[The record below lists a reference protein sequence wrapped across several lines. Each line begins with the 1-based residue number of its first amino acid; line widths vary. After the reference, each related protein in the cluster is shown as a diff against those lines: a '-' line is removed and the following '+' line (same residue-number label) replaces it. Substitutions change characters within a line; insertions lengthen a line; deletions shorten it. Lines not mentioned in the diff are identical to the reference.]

1 MSNIDS
7 NKHNDDDGAEEVINN
22 IEVEDTIED
31 EHIEDDYVDDDYV
44 DDDYVDDGYVDD
56 GTAEILATDDE
67 EGSIAFATNMST
79 QSVHRENTRLYKD
92 IKSKSSNLKLSLG
105 VNAGLIFL
113 LILFIIAFINLPK
126 TKYIATK
133 DNASICEVYPSD
145 NPNLTDATIR
155 EFGKD
160 AVLNLYTFDY
170 INYETQINNVL
181 ERNFTPIGR
190 DATNQAME
198 RAGIIQYVTENAL
211 TFKSSAMNAARIEEK
226 SVNADGKDYWIVR
239 FPMVLDIYSGK
250 LTPIDTQR
258 HMVTVRIVADT
269 ASVSNPNGLGVSSV
283 TLAPL

>member
-1 MSNIDS
+1 MSNIDL
-7 NKHNDDDGAEEVINN
+7 NKHDDDDGAEDMEAN
-22 IEVEDTIED
+22 IEVEESTQLNHDED
-31 EHIEDDYVDDDYV
+31 HEGHYVTNDDYIDNDVDNNMYASDDDV
-44 DDDYVDDGYVDD
+44 G
-56 GTAEILATDDE
+56 ARE
-67 EGSIAFATNMST
+67 FATNMST
-79 QSVHRENTRLYKD
+79 QSVHRENSRLYKD

-133 DNASICEVYPSD
+133 DNSAICEVYPSD

-170 INYETQINNVL
+170 VNYETQINDVL

-190 DATNQAME
+190 EATNQAME
-198 RAGIIQYVTENAL
+198 RAGIIKYVTDNAL

>member
-1 MSNIDS
+1 MSNLDL
-7 NKHNDDDGAEEVINN
+7 NKNDDGDSTEEMTTHT
-22 IEVEDTIED
+22 EVENEPSQHDGEYEAEYAD
-31 EHIEDDYVDDDYV
+31 NSDLYANDDH
-44 DDDYVDDGYVDD
+44 
-56 GTAEILATDDE
+56 
-67 EGSIAFATNMST
+67 EGSIQYAAQMST
-79 QSVHRENTRLYKD
+79 QSVHRENERLHND
-92 IKSKSSNLKLSLG
+92 INTKATNLKLSLG

-133 DNASICEVYPSD
+133 DNTAICEVYPSD

-170 INYETQINNVL
+170 VNYETQINDVL

-190 DATNQAME
+190 GATNEAMA
-198 RAGIIQYVTENAL
+198 RAGIIEYVTENAL

-226 SVNADGKDYWIVR
+226 SVNSDGKDYWIVR

>member
-1 MSNIDS
+1 MSNIDL
-7 NKHNDDDGAEEVINN
+7 NKNDDDDGAEEVMNN
-22 IEVEDTIED
+22 IEIEDTIED
-31 EHIEDDYVDDDYV
+31 E
-44 DDDYVDDGYVDD
+44 YVDDGE
-56 GTAEILATDDE
+56 AEIFATDDE
-67 EGSIAFATNMST
+67 EGSIAFATNMGT

-92 IKSKSSNLKLSLG
+92 IKSKSNNLKLSLG

-126 TKYIATK
+126 TTYIATK
-133 DNASICEVYPSD
+133 DNTAICEVYPSD

-160 AVLNLYTFDY
+160 AVLGLYTFDY
-170 INYETQINNVL
+170 INYETQINDVL

-190 DATNQAME
+190 EATNKAME

-226 SVNADGKDYWIVR
+226 SVNEDGKDYWIVR

>member
-1 MSNIDS
+1 MSNLDL
-7 NKHNDDDGAEEVINN
+7 NKHDDSDGVEEMTAHAESDDTTQTDYDHTEHHEDIEYEETDDGARYIR
-22 IEVEDTIED
+22 
-31 EHIEDDYVDDDYV
+31 
-44 DDDYVDDGYVDD
+44 
-56 GTAEILATDDE
+56 AADDE
-67 EGSIAFATNMST
+67 EGAIQFATNMST
-79 QSVHRENTRLYKD
+79 QSVHRENNRLTKD
-92 IKSKSSNLKLSLG
+92 IESKSTNLKLSLG

-133 DNASICEVYPSD
+133 DNAAICEVYPSD

-190 DATNQAME
+190 EATNKAME

>member
-1 MSNIDS
+1 MSNLDL
-7 NKHNDDDGAEEVINN
+7 NKHDDSDGVEEMTAHAESDDTTQTDYDHTEHHEEIEYEETDDGARYIR
-22 IEVEDTIED
+22 
-31 EHIEDDYVDDDYV
+31 
-44 DDDYVDDGYVDD
+44 
-56 GTAEILATDDE
+56 ATDDD
-67 EGSIAFATNMST
+67 EGAIQFATNMST
-79 QSVHRENTRLYKD
+79 QSVHRENNRLTKD
-92 IKSKSSNLKLSLG
+92 IESKSTNLKLSLG

-133 DNASICEVYPSD
+133 DNTAICEVYPSD

-190 DATNQAME
+190 EATNKAME

>member
-1 MSNIDS
+1 MSNLDL
-7 NKHNDDDGAEEVINN
+7 NKHDDSDGVEEMTAHAESDDTTQTDYDHTEHHEGIEYEETDDGARYIR
-22 IEVEDTIED
+22 
-31 EHIEDDYVDDDYV
+31 
-44 DDDYVDDGYVDD
+44 
-56 GTAEILATDDE
+56 ATDDD
-67 EGSIAFATNMST
+67 EGAIEFATNMST
-79 QSVHRENTRLYKD
+79 QSVHRENNRLTKD
-92 IKSKSSNLKLSLG
+92 IESKSTNLKLSLG

-133 DNASICEVYPSD
+133 DNTAICEVYPSD

-190 DATNQAME
+190 EATNKAME